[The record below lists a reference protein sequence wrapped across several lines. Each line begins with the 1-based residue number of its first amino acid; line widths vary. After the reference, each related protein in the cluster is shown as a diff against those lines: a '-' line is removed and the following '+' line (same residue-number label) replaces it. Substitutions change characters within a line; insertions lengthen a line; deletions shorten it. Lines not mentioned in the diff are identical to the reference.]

1 MFRYAPDSQQ
11 WRRNQN
17 LTRNEKPAGSG
28 GIVESARSV
37 SAADVSADARH
48 LALTSPDPTNAQTQ
62 LGKYFKAKKA
72 LGSSS
77 EICFW
82 QWERTETKFDPNET
96 FIWVALQPRCQ
107 MRSNKFL
114 QFFKF
119 QTSLAGE
126 IWTPKFNYEG
136 TSPVRKKFFR
146 ALPKFVYP
154 FSTL

>member
-82 QWERTETKFDPNET
+82 Q
-96 FIWVALQPRCQ
+96 
-107 MRSNKFL
+107 
-114 QFFKF
+114 
-119 QTSLAGE
+119 
-126 IWTPKFNYEG
+126 
-136 TSPVRKKFFR
+136 
-146 ALPKFVYP
+146 
-154 FSTL
+154 